1 MKGDKNMSKAKDN
14 MYTAMRWFDEH
25 PNISIEE
32 KVAIVY
38 ELWQNYR
45 IDEDEEEELYR
56 YVDPEEKVNNPGE
69 VWYDWLWANNLDI
82 PDIIEEQMRV
92 ENLNVLKE
100 MIK

>member
-1 MKGDKNMSKAKDN
+1 MKGDKNMSKAKNN

-25 PNISIEE
+25 PDLTVEE
-32 KVAIVY
+32 KVVYVY
-38 ELWQNYR
+38 ELWNNYR

-56 YVDPEEKVNNPGE
+56 YVDQEEKVNNPG
-69 VWYDWLWANNLDI
+69 DLWWDNDLPI

>member
-1 MKGDKNMSKAKDN
+1 MKGDKNMSKAKNN

-25 PNISIEE
+25 PDLTVEE
-32 KVAIVY
+32 KVVYVY
-38 ELWQNYR
+38 ELWSNYR
-45 IDEDEEEELYR
+45 IDEDKEEELYR
-56 YVDPEEKVNNPGE
+56 YVDPEEKVNNPG
-69 VWYDWLWANNLDI
+69 DLWWDNDLPI